1 MMLRTRLMVWMGAS
15 TTAGSSVFSTPG
27 TIVLMSVVEDMAAAA
42 GEVEEAGIGAGA
54 AAGIGGT
61 EAGAEAAT
69 GGTDPGARAVEEGV
83 GTEAGATAGTIGAA
97 ATARTDPNLVTRR
110 RRRWLGRRRRRSLCK
125 GNFVTN
131 NINQSNQ

>member
-1 MMLRTRLMVWMGAS
+1 
-15 TTAGSSVFSTPG
+15 
-27 TIVLMSVVEDMAAAA
+27 MAAAA

-69 GGTDPGARAVEEGV
+69 GGTAPGARAVEEGV

-110 RRRWLGRRRRRSLCK
+110 RRRSLCK

-131 NINQSNQ
+131 NINHQISYQRQTTLDF